1 VYQRN
6 IQQLDCPAKVDL
18 GTQPKIV
25 GWKSAGLEKIRL
37 EIRLGWSLF
46 GWNGPAQ
53 PTIPAETF
61 WGGWTIPADTF

>member
-1 VYQRN
+1 MTR
-6 IQQLDCPAKVDL
+6 LGHPAENRRL
-18 GTQPKIV
+18 EV
-25 GWKSAGLEKIRL
+25 GWAGKNSAGNSAGLKKFRL